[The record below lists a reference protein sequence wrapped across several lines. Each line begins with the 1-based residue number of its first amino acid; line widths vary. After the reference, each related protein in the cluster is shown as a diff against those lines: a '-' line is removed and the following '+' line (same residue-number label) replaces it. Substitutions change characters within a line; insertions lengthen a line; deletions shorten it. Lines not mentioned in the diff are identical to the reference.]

1 MNIDRIVKKFQESHP
16 DEDTTMLYL
25 AYDFAAEAHAGQL
38 RKTGEPYIQHPLHTA
53 FLLAEIKADLS
64 TIVAGLIHDVP
75 EDTDRT
81 FEDVQNNFGEEI
93 ANLVAGITKLG
104 KIKYRG
110 IERYRE
116 NLKKMFLAMT
126 TDIRVIFIKFCD
138 RLHNLRTLEGLPAAK
153 QRRIA
158 QETLEIYA
166 PIAGMLGIW
175 RLKWQLEDLCFKYL
189 YPEKFQELEQEYE
202 VEKKAE
208 RNQYFQKI
216 KSALIPRLKELDLKY
231 DIEVRFKHLYSI

>member
-53 FLLAEIKADLS
+53 FLLAEIKADLP

-93 ANLVAGITKLG
+93 ANLIPAITQA
-104 KIKYRG
+104 
-110 IERYRE
+110 
-116 NLKKMFLAMT
+116 LKKYLSG
-126 TDIRVIFIKFCD
+126 V
-138 RLHNLRTLEGLPAAK
+138 RL
-153 QRRIA
+153 
-158 QETLEIYA
+158 
-166 PIAGMLGIW
+166 
-175 RLKWQLEDLCFKYL
+175 
-189 YPEKFQELEQEYE
+189 
-202 VEKKAE
+202 
-208 RNQYFQKI
+208 
-216 KSALIPRLKELDLKY
+216 
-231 DIEVRFKHLYSI
+231 